1 MSNEP
6 KDPTDLPAPP
16 PDWPRWIAEVRS
28 ATLDH
33 DAVTK
38 DLLRRKRKRDL
49 GVREAKR
56 LYKEARDSL
65 ASLLALGGSRGGGD
79 DGEGGDSGH

>member
-6 KDPTDLPAPP
+6 KDTPVPP
-16 PDWPRWIAEVRS
+16 KDWPRWFADLRTAVD
-28 ATLDH
+28 DH
-33 DAVTK
+33 KAVTK

-56 LYKEARDSL
+56 LYKEASDTL

-79 DGEGGDSGH
+79 DGEGGDPGSPAN